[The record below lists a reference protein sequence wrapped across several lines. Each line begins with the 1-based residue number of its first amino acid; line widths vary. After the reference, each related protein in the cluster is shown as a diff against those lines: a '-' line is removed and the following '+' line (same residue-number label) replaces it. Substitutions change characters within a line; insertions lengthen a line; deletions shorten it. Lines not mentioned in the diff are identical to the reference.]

1 MEVLITGGAGFLGMK
16 LARELLA
23 RNTLA
28 DAAGKQQPVTR
39 IVLLDRNAPQ
49 GLDDPRISVIEG
61 DVADAAVIARALT
74 PAIDSVFHLAAVV
87 SGEAEADFDL
97 GMRINLDATRILL
110 EQARLNGNRPRV
122 VFASSVAA
130 FGGELPAQVLD
141 STAPTPQGSYG
152 VQKVIGELLVN
163 DYSRRRFIDGRSIRL
178 PTITVRPGK
187 ANKAASSFA
196 SGIVRE
202 PLNGIEAVCPVSPET
217 KVWAMS
223 PRSAIANLV
232 QAHEISASD
241 VGTGGAISL
250 PGLAT
255 TAGEMVAALARV
267 AGDDVAKRVRWEKDE
282 AITRLVG
289 SWPGSFLTP
298 RADRLG
304 FVRDASFDD
313 VVRAYIEEELKG

>member
-267 AGDDVAKRVRWEKDE
+267 AGDDVAQRVRWEKDE